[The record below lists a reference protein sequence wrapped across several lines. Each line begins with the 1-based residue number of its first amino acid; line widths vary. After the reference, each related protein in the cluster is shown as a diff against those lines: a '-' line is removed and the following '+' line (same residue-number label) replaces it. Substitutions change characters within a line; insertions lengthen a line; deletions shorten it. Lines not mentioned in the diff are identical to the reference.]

1 MSLSKSKIIHIII
14 EAVLIIALG
23 TYCII
28 NLNKLNNRVS
38 NLERELEA
46 QRTRTNVLEAAVQ
59 EILKAQHP
67 AVQKRVSAIVSNTS
81 TMRQPPRRVQAQPVI
96 TQPPSVVQVEPKPPP
111 ANPFDSIMSMMAP
124 MMSSMIVGGG
134 DDESVTSITEIPDDI
149 SDADI
154 SDELNELK
162 EVPRQQVKN
171 NTVEIEEVESD
182 DEVELELTTD
192 EVATELNL
200 QVEEVEVVEE
210 VVEEVKVK
218 VEMGQD

>member
-28 NLNKLNNRVS
+28 NLNKLKNRVS
-38 NLERELEA
+38 NLEQELEE
-46 QRTRTNVLEAAVQ
+46 QRTRANVLEAAVQ

-67 AVQKRVSAIVSNTS
+67 TVQKRVSSIVSNRKPVH
-81 TMRQPPRRVQAQPVI
+81 RQRD
-96 TQPPSVVQVEPKPPP
+96 TQSVVAQQLPVTPVVQKPPP

-134 DDESVTSITEIPDDI
+134 DDDTESVSSITEIPDNI

-154 SDELNELK
+154 SAELNELT
-162 EVPRQQVKN
+162 ETPHQQQPVKN
-171 NTVEIEEVESD
+171 NTIEIEEIVTD
-182 DEVELELTTD
+182 DEVELDLPIQEVTD
-192 EVATELNL
+192 EL
-200 QVEEVEVVEE
+200 QVEEPEVEEE
-210 VVEEVKVK
+210 VVGK
-218 VEMGQD
+218 D

>member
-14 EAVLIIALG
+14 EAFLIIALG

-28 NLNKLNNRVS
+28 NLNKLKNRVS

-59 EILKAQHP
+59 EILNAQHP

-81 TMRQPPRRVQAQPVI
+81 TMRQPSRVQAQPVA
-96 TQPPSVVQVEPKPPP
+96 TQPSPVVQAKPPP

-134 DDESVTSITEIPDDI
+134 DDDESVASIAEIPDDI

-162 EVPRQQVKN
+162 ETPRQPVKN

-182 DEVELELTTD
+182 DEVELDLTAD

-200 QVEEVEVVEE
+200 QVEEVK
-210 VVEEVKVK
+210 EEVKEDVK
-218 VEMGQD
+218 EEVKEEGEMGQD

>member
-28 NLNKLNNRVS
+28 NLNKLKNRVS
-38 NLERELEA
+38 NLERELEDEK
-46 QRTRTNVLEAAVQ
+46 TRTNVLEAAVQ

-67 AVQKRVSAIVSNTS
+67 TVQKRVSAIVSNRKPVH
-81 TMRQPPRRVQAQPVI
+81 RQRV
-96 TQPPSVVQVEPKPPP
+96 TPSVVTQKIPTPVVQAVHTPPP

-134 DDESVTSITEIPDDI
+134 DDDESVSSITEIPDDI

-154 SDELNELK
+154 SAELNELT
-162 EVPRQQVKN
+162 ETRRQQQSTN
-171 NTVEIEEVESD
+171 NTVEIEEIVSD
-182 DEVELELTTD
+182 DEVELNLNFTTD
-192 EVATELNL
+192 EVEPIVNL
-200 QVEEVEVVEE
+200 QVEEVKEEVKEEE
-210 VVEEVKVK
+210 VV
-218 VEMGQD
+218 GQD